1 MPDDIPVA
9 AAYLFLVL
17 VAFLRGGATYAVGRV
32 ARGAGDRAERTRRL
46 LDRPG
51 MARAEEVVRRWGA
64 PVVAVSFLTVGFQ
77 SLVNAS
83 AGVLQMPLRRYLPGL
98 FVGALLWAGIYVT
111 IGLAVLQAW
120 LSSGHGLWLLGA
132 LAAAAVVVGVTM
144 WARRRLPPHDER

>member
-1 MPDDIPVA
+1 VPDDIPVA
-9 AAYLFLVL
+9 AAYAFLVV
-17 VAFLRGGATYAVGRV
+17 VAFLRGGATYAVGRA
-32 ARGAGDRAERTRRL
+32 ARGAGARAERTRRW

-51 MARAEEVVRRWGA
+51 MARAEQVVGRWGA

-98 FVGALLWAGIYVT
+98 LVGALLWAGVYVT

-120 LSSGHGLWLLGA
+120 LSSDHGIWLVGA
-132 LAAAAVVVGVTM
+132 VLLAVVVAGVTV
-144 WARRRLPPHDER
+144 WARRRWRHRELR